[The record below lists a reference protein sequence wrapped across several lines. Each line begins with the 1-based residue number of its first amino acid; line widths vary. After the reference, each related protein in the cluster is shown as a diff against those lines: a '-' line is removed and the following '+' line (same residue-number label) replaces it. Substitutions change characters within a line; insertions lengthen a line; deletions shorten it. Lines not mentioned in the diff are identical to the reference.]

1 MRDMVRP
8 TLVLFVICLIVGAA
22 MAFTNF
28 ATAEKIEQRI
38 LEDSVNARKSVL
50 PDADGFEKMDME
62 KIQTAA
68 ADAGYNSIK
77 EAYAA
82 KKGGST
88 IGYVFLAKPSGY
100 AGEINIMIGINTE
113 GKVTGVEIGD
123 NKETPGL
130 GSKAKDQE
138 FKGQYI
144 DKKYD
149 VINVVKRKAQ
159 KDDEI
164 QAISGATITSKAV
177 SLGVQQASQ
186 LAGALM
192 NNELGVAENELFEN
206 N

>member
-1 MRDMVRP
+1 MRDMIKP

-22 MAFTNF
+22 MAFTNY
-28 ATAEKIEQRI
+28 ATAGKIEQRI
-38 LEDSVNARKSVL
+38 AQDAENARKAVL
-50 PDADGFEKMDME
+50 PDADGFAKMDMD
-62 KIQTAA
+62 KIRTASGDTGY
-68 ADAGYNSIK
+68 DAIK

-82 KKGGST
+82 KKGDSI
-88 IGYVFLAKPSGY
+88 IGYVFLAIPEGY
-100 AGEINIMIGINTE
+100 GGEISIMVGID
-113 GKVTGVEIGD
+113 GQGYVSGVEIGD

-138 FKGQYI
+138 FKGQFYQ
-144 DKKYD
+144 KKYD
-149 VINVVKRKAQ
+149 TINVVKRKAE
-159 KDDEI
+159 KGDEV

-186 LAGALM
+186 LADALL